1 MNQETQE
8 TFTVIGTA
16 QSPNGNY
23 KVRWTNDLIS
33 HYKRIYKQGCR
44 NIEFFEIPEPMD
56 KLSALEWMIK
66 TQDLDDDS
74 LEIAIIKRA
83 EKRRLLQ
90 KQKHIV

>member
-1 MNQETQE
+1 MQEE

-16 QSPNGNY
+16 QSPNGQW

-44 NIEFFEIPEPMD
+44 NIEIFETPEPMN

-66 TQDLDDDS
+66 TQDLEDDA

-83 EKRRLLQ
+83 EKRRNLQ
-90 KQKHIV
+90 KEIYAV